1 MHVQVLSVHLGG
13 QLQTEDQQN
22 KCCILLKNTNYAGQ
36 TTEKREVNWL
46 LFFLSSSLPLLGI
59 FNKLKLKNQTI
70 IIFEIINY
78 ISERLFTTWIINML
92 RFSKNLFF
100 IGIYFFILFD
110 KNHENS
116 KCVIEQFV

>member
-1 MHVQVLSVHLGG
+1 MEEIVNTVQQGLMHVQVLSVHLGG

-70 IIFEIINY
+70 IIFAKFKELTVYFYIVII
-78 ISERLFTTWIINML
+78 
-92 RFSKNLFF
+92 
-100 IGIYFFILFD
+100 
-110 KNHENS
+110 HQ
-116 KCVIEQFV
+116 V